1 MIQKLGFTG
10 GTVGAVYAT
19 MGMASLF
26 MPALLG
32 IVADRWVN
40 SERLLGICH
49 ILGAVFLYIALSF
62 FRQQKLFLRIYTA
75 IFLHAIRLF

>member
-1 MIQKLGFTG
+1 
-10 GTVGAVYAT
+10 

-49 ILGAVFLYIALSF
+49 ILGAVFLYLASTITDPDQMYWVMLVNSLVFMPTIALNN
-62 FRQQKLFLRIYTA
+62 TA
-75 IFLHAIRLF
+75 LL